1 MQVCLTALTLAEETT
16 SEQALDAL
24 LAAAAPFGLVTAA
37 VPSPLPVKPRGFA
50 FDVSF
55 HRASEALA
63 ALDGL
68 RNAPLASIKALCQ
81 TALCPP
87 AQPPPSRELSLVTSK
102 PIAEPLLTRRFA
114 CCGAIARVAH
124 LSDALVTITFTDAAA
139 CARARED
146 VAARGLLPEGVL
158 SIADTDTAAASR
170 PPSPAGAAAAAAAAA
185 AASPPLA
192 DHARSGGDASES
204 DSDLKKKKKRQ
215 HVSDA
220 AATTPPAAAPPPPAA
235 PPSSAAPQA
244 AAAATT
250 TAAASAPGD
259 HLDTQLFVVHSKSV
273 DATEVTALFAGREG
287 FVAIDVKRNKR
298 SGGVRGMAF
307 VTFATR
313 ALAQATCDALNDAEF
328 PADSRQH
335 LKVMFSSSRPP
346 TPAQTVY
353 DYNPYLAPH
362 QQQALAEYELEREL
376 AARTSSTT
384 DVLADAFGSVMGFSE
399 PYPYMDPYAVEPYAY
414 YAAHQA
420 PAGYFMPVPDASRLH
435 IAFSQTLQQH
445 ELFTAFHQAAPGLQY
460 VSRHKDKPCA
470 FVKYSQASSALLAMV
485 RLNGT
490 FVGGQRL
497 RITLADPMAVDPNLG
512 LRKRQREGRGG
523 AHPPPAVA
531 SEEET

>member
-1 MQVCLTALTLAEETT
+1 LPDGVL
-16 SEQALDAL
+16 S
-24 LAAAAPFGLVTAA
+24 LAAA
-37 VPSPLPVKPRGFA
+37 
-50 FDVSF
+50 
-55 HRASEALA
+55 
-63 ALDGL
+63 
-68 RNAPLASIKALCQ
+68 
-81 TALCPP
+81 
-87 AQPPPSRELSLVTSK
+87 
-102 PIAEPLLTRRFA
+102 
-114 CCGAIARVAH
+114 
-124 LSDALVTITFTDAAA
+124 SDNND
-139 CARARED
+139 
-146 VAARGLLPEGVL
+146 
-158 SIADTDTAAASR
+158 AAASR
-170 PPSPAGAAAAAAAAA
+170 PPSPAAAAVPPP
-185 AASPPLA
+185 ASPPPA
-192 DHARSGGDASES
+192 DHARGDASES

-220 AATTPPAAAPPPPAA
+220 ASTPPAAAPPPPSQ
-235 PPSSAAPQA
+235 PPITTA

-250 TAAASAPGD
+250 TA
-259 HLDTQLFVVHSKSV
+259 DTQLFVVHSKSV
-273 DATEVTALFAGREG
+273 DAAEVTALFAGREG

-313 ALAQATCDALNDAEF
+313 VLAQATCDALNGTEF
-328 PADSRQH
+328 PADSQHH

-414 YAAHQA
+414 YAHPA
-420 PAGYFMPVPDASRLH
+420 PAGYFLPVPDASRLH

-523 AHPPPAVA
+523 AQPPPAVA